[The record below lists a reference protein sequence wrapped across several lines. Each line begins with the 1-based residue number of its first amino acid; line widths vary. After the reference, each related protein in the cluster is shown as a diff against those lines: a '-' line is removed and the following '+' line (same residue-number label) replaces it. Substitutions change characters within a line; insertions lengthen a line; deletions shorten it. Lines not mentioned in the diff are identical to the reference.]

1 MPTHSSPGA
10 DDSGRPT
17 YWVVHFG
24 HDELIIRQRY
34 EVISI
39 INDILIGVWFIVGSI
54 CFFYPHLTRT
64 GTWFF
69 LAGSI
74 ELLIRPTIRLARR
87 VHLQRRQ
94 PDVTATGNSGQEY

>member
-1 MPTHSSPGA
+1 MPAHSSPGA
-10 DDSGRPT
+10 EDPKRPPE
-17 YWVVHFG
+17 WVLHFG
-24 HDELIIRQRY
+24 HEELVIRQRY

-39 INDILIGVWFIVGSI
+39 INDILIGIWFIVGSI

-69 LAGSI
+69 VAGSI

-94 PDVTATGNSGQEY
+94 PEVPATGDTEQEY